1 MISGEV
7 SSNNDLGWAQAF
19 SELIDNAFDA
29 QASTVTLEVL
39 KTERKVR
46 VVDNGRGAPDPVS
59 MFRIGVTSRNG
70 SDGALG
76 RYGVGLKSA
85 SQYLTQLSGWTEI
98 TTGNASVFASARL
111 RWGDLLHSDK
121 WETDRPRVVDA
132 ADALQLLQSAHG
144 TSIEF
149 ELDQNRGFPSST
161 GKDSKSN
168 QWLGIKETLQQNFA
182 PALRDGKQIRLLY
195 KQRKGEHPK
204 VEVLKPPSDPLWR
217 DAIEV
222 EIRIKNKTATLRAG
236 LIDRQEDRKQ
246 HRGLSYSYGHR
257 VILKNTAAGCGVYN
271 TEGFCGRVE
280 LDHNWRLAKH
290 KDGISDHDWQLLQDA
305 ILQHVQPLL
314 EKQSQTIWQIQMEAR
329 RNEINELVGEFFE
342 GLGQAKRPNKK
353 GTERNE
359 AERDIERTVRQATVV
374 DGEGKVK
381 GRKRSANGFLI
392 QFEDGESPEE
402 VCRVD
407 QNGKTV
413 YLNRINPG
421 VSELM
426 KEQQNKALANKF
438 LAGIAIG
445 YFAME
450 QSFGLLPTGK
460 RMKYQEMMGAFMSN
474 QYVKHET
481 IDCSVAVN

>member
-1 MISGEV
+1 VRIS
-7 SSNNDLGWAQAF
+7 
-19 SELIDNAFDA
+19 
-29 QASTVTLEVL
+29 
-39 KTERKVR
+39 
-46 VVDNGRGAPDPVS
+46 DNGRGCSDPIG
-59 MFRIGVTSRNG
+59 MWRIGESNKHGEVG
-70 SDGALG
+70 MLG
-76 RYGVGLKSA
+76 RYGVGLKSS
-85 SQYLTQLSGWTEI
+85 SQYFTQLNGITTI
-98 TTGNASVFASARL
+98 TTGSNNSFQSAKL
-111 RWGDLLHSDK
+111 KWGDLVSSGK
-121 WETDRPRVVDA
+121 WETDPPEPVDTSA
-132 ADALQLLQSAHG
+132 VLQLLQASHG

-149 ELDQNRGFPSST
+149 QLDHSRGFPSST

-236 LIDRQEDRKQ
+236 LIDRQEDRKH

-342 GLGQAKRPNKK
+342 GLGQAKRPNRK

-359 AERDIERTVRQATVV
+359 AERDVERTVRQATVV

-381 GRKRSANGFLI
+381 GRKRSANGFHI
-392 QFEDGESPEE
+392 QFEDGDSPEE

-474 QYVKHET
+474 QYVRHET
-481 IDCSVAVN
+481 VDCSVAVN